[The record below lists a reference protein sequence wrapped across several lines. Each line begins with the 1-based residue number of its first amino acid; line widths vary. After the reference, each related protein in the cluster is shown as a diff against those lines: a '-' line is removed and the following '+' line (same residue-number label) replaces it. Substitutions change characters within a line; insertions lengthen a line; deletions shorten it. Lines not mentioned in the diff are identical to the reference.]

1 MTVYYTGNQVTNAP
15 IIGWHS
21 VLRTQDITAS
31 SSATARPVIN
41 LWAPDTAMLWE
52 PTADDASI
60 TLFNSTGSPVD
71 YIAMARHNFAADA
84 ISYAIEVSTDGTT
97 FTALKALKAIA
108 HESPIIEVFTPQI
121 GPYFKIS
128 FDHASGVKPRLAHI
142 KLGEL
147 LTLPRH
153 QFVGQKPSEL
163 ALYAEGTTQMS
174 ENGQY
179 LGRINTSTSRKG
191 SCTQKNISQAFVYSK
206 IKPFSAHANCTA
218 PNKSVAQGAYFYSWR
233 PADFPND
240 IVYGWTAGT
249 IHAVNEQPNS
259 VVAMAVDFDIEAI
272 A

>member
-1 MTVYYTGNQVTNAP
+1 MTVFYTGNQITNAP

-52 PTADDASI
+52 PTADNASL
-60 TLFNSTGSPVD
+60 TLFNSTGNPVD
-71 YIAMARHNFAADA
+71 YIGLVRHNFAADG
-84 ISYAIEVSTDGTT
+84 ISYKIDVSGDNTT
-97 FTALKALKAIA
+97 CAALKALKAIA
-108 HESPIIEVFTPQI
+108 DGGPIIDVFAPTI
-121 GPYFKIS
+121 GPYFKITFS
-128 FDHASGVKPRLAHI
+128 HSGGVKPRLAHI

-147 LTLPRH
+147 LTLPRN

-179 LGRINTSTSRKG
+179 LGRINTATFRKG
-191 SCTQKNISQAFVYSK
+191 SCSQKNITQAFVYSK
-206 IKPFSAHANCTA
+206 IKPFSAHANCTGA
-218 PNKSVAQGAYFYSWR
+218 NKAVAQGAYLYAWR
-233 PADFPND
+233 PAAWPDD
-240 IVYGWTAGT
+240 VIYGWTAST
-249 IHAVNEQPNS
+249 IHASNEQPNGM
-259 VVAMAVDFDIEAI
+259 MAVDFDIEAI